1 MAIEV
6 KQAGREQL
14 SVRLDEILMTTVLPD
29 LIEADVRRGDRTM
42 LDAALGKLA
51 EHVKVIKTPLAVAL
65 LVRSKALASAGPKA
79 EAGFRRAIELLGNPK
94 MKFELAKTQ
103 LLFGEWL
110 RRQGRRIEA
119 RRQLQAAYE
128 ELDAL
133 GMDDLAERARV
144 EIAASGEHARKRTYE
159 TQDDLTP
166 QEAQV
171 ARLAA
176 QGARNAEIARRMF
189 ISPATVEYHLSK
201 VYRKLGIDSR
211 AKLVRWMLLVD
222 SPLENYEL
230 ALKTGS

>member
-14 SVRLDEILMTTVLPD
+14 SVRLDEILMTMVLPD

-65 LVRSKALASAGPKA
+65 LVRSKALASAGPEA

-94 MKFELAKTQ
+94 MKFELAKSQ
-103 LLFGEWL
+103 LMFGEWL

-119 RRQLQAAYE
+119 RPQLQAAYE

-211 AKLVRWMLLVD
+211 TKLVRSMLLTD
-222 SPLENYEL
+222 SREEHEAQ
-230 ALKTGS
+230 ALTG